1 MVYVIFQIHISELA
15 KGSCLTEY
23 RWNSGGTFKGKE
35 WNNELPSDAVV
46 SILCFIFRFIFKLY
60 CFI

>member
-1 MVYVIFQIHISELA
+1 MNYNFYFCYFQIYISELA

-46 SILCFIFRFIFKLY
+46 SILHFIFWLIF
-60 CFI
+60 